1 MKTAALLVVLSSLL
15 SGCVTV
21 ATVTEADGS
30 SVKLAGLLGKG
41 EIATAGGSRLA
52 FDNEKVSEQMRQTA
66 GSIAAW
72 HFAAG
77 MVADGLQYLTGRTAG
92 AAANEGAKIAADG
105 AANLKALDV
114 QAAADAAAA
123 AAVVP

>member
-1 MKTAALLVVLSSLL
+1 MLSLML

-21 ATVTEADGS
+21 ATVTEPGGT
-30 SVKLAGLLGKG
+30 SVKLAGLLGRG
-41 EIATAGGSRLA
+41 EIATAAGSRVA

-66 GSIAAW
+66 STIAAW

-77 MVADGLQYLTGRTAG
+77 MVADGLEYLTGRTAG

-105 AANLKALDV
+105 AAQLKSLDV
-114 QAAADAAAA
+114 QAAAAAA
-123 AAVVP
+123 AAVPVP